1 MKLWIS
7 RIFLMTGLVLL
18 LFHNIVAHHHNDE
31 HEKYIHHHDHDALE
45 HVKIDHVFFT
55 QYTYTSLS
63 AIIPDLV
70 FKPEYSFVQFPVILP
85 TQPVILPDEPY
96 PPGWI
101 SDQTILRGPPSKVN
115 LLFS

>member
-18 LFHNIVAHHHNDE
+18 LFHNIVAHHHDDD
-31 HEKYIHHHDHDALE
+31 HEDHITHHDNDVLE
-45 HVKIDHVFFT
+45 HAKVDHIFSPQVYHFDGL
-55 QYTYTSLS
+55 Q

-70 FKPEYSFVQFPVILP
+70 YRPEYSFVRFPLVLHI
-85 TQPVILPDEPY
+85 QPMILPDEPY

-101 SDQTILRGPPSKVN
+101 TDQTILRGPPSN
-115 LLFS
+115 C